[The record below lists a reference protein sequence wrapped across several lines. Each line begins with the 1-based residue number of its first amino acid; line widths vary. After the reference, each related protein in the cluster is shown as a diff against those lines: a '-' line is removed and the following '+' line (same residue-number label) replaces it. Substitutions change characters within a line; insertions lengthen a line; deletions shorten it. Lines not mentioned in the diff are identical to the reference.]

1 MNDVEEETIEKIGYC
16 RASGSGIGMRK
27 VRGDTRID

>member
-16 RASGSGIGMRK
+16 KASGSGIGMRK
-27 VRGDTRID
+27 VRDDTRID